1 MISLTVQCH
10 FQALYLL
17 AIVFLVNV
25 HNNEGFVLE
34 DVLELAELHGRV
46 WPLRSYFIWAYLLR
60 QF

>member
-46 WPLRSYFIWAYLLR
+46 WPL
-60 QF
+60 